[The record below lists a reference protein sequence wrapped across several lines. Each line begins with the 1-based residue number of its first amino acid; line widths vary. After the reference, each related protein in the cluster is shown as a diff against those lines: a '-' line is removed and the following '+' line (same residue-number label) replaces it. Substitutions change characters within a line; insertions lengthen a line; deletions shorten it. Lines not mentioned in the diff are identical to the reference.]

1 MFTIAT
7 ATGKQFD
14 SDYATTVKEPSVGF
28 VCIVGET
35 LENVRSV
42 FFNKEEM
49 PLDIFPQ
56 FKTVASIKDLETSIE
71 LVLKP

>member
-1 MFTIAT
+1 MFTITT

-35 LENVRSV
+35 VKTVRRV
-42 FFNKEEM
+42 FSNKEEL

-56 FKTVASIKDLETSIE
+56 FKTVAAVNDLETSVE
-71 LVLKP
+71 LILKP